1 MHEDL
6 TITLGVEDELHRV
19 SEIIRDGSSADRQVD
34 HFRIRCLE
42 GATEMEALH
51 AVVDL
56 LIAETREGIEMA
68 PSKSSV

>member
-34 HFRIRCLE
+34 HFRIRCLR
-42 GATEMEALH
+42 GCH
-51 AVVDL
+51 RNGG
-56 LIAETREGIEMA
+56 IARRR
-68 PSKSSV
+68 